1 MKMDNLTVQSNRYNK
16 ATKEKKTVR
25 RKKAMKKMLM
35 FLLGM
40 AFALN
45 VLLVI
50 GMVSE
55 SISPRQA
62 FYTITDEMMNGAYRF
77 KRGWQLK
84 NILP

>member
-1 MKMDNLTVQSNRYNK
+1 
-16 ATKEKKTVR
+16 
-25 RKKAMKKMLM
+25 MKKMLM

-62 FYTITDEMMNGAYRF
+62 FYTITDEMMNSAYRF
-77 KRGWQLK
+77 KRGWHLK
-84 NILP
+84 NILL